1 MERRSFLIMG
11 SIALLAPRPA
21 FAKRKDETFDVIVV
35 GAGGAGLSAAI
46 AAADKGARVV
56 VLEKMPIIGG
66 NTELAAGGMNAAGTP
81 AQAKKGIKD
90 DWKAMYEDTMKGG
103 GNRNQPELVEVMT
116 KGSADA
122 VAWLTS
128 LGADLPGLVRSG
140 GARVDRTLQPVG
152 GPTFGPY
159 ITRVLYDNA
168 VKRGASI
175 RTHSRVVEILVR
187 PDGSIRGVVVMDR
200 RGDLYAIEARA
211 IVLASGATAAAPS
224 GSRSTARIS
233 PRSPARVSRER
244 SETRSISCRR
254 SAGKHST
261 STRSRSIRRKP
272 SARRRSSARPFVA
285 RVRFS

>member
-1 MERRSFLIMG
+1 MERRRILIMG

-21 FAKRKDETFDVIVV
+21 FAKRKDEAFDVIVV

-122 VAWLTS
+122 VAWLTT
-128 LGADLPGLVRSG
+128 LGAELPGLVRSG
-140 GARVDRTLQPVG
+140 GARIDRALQPVG
-152 GPTFGPY
+152 GPTFGPMAG
-159 ITRVLYDNA
+159 REA
-168 VKRGASI
+168 A
-175 RTHSRVVEILVR
+175 
-187 PDGSIRGVVVMDR
+187 
-200 RGDLYAIEARA
+200 ARA
-211 IVLASGATAAAPS
+211 SG
-224 GSRSTARIS
+224 
-233 PRSPARVSRER
+233 
-244 SETRSISCRR
+244 
-254 SAGKHST
+254 
-261 STRSRSIRRKP
+261 
-272 SARRRSSARPFVA
+272 
-285 RVRFS
+285 